1 MRRAGAL
8 LLAACLVVAPVAR
21 AFAVPADVTV
31 CFTAGEPCLG
41 RILAAIDA
49 ARSEIRMQAYAFT
62 SRPILAALIAAARR
76 GVDVRLLLDASALHD
91 RGGRAASAAAAGLVV
106 LVDAPDGLAHI
117 KAIIIDRH
125 LVIGGSY
132 NYTRAAERRNVE
144 DVTFIDSSP
153 IAADFLRDWNARAA
167 VATPFVPGRARYH
180 RHHAH
185 RRGW

>member
-8 LLAACLVVAPVAR
+8 LLAAALAIAPASR
-21 AFAVPADVTV
+21 AFATPADVTV
-31 CFTAGEPCLG
+31 CFTAREPCLG
-41 RILAAIDA
+41 RILAALGA

-62 SRPILAALIAAARR
+62 SRPILAALVAAARR

-91 RGGRAASAAAAGLVV
+91 RGGRAAAAAAAGLVV

-117 KAIIIDRH
+117 KAIVIDGH

-144 DVTFIDSSP
+144 DVTFIESGP
-153 IAADFLRDWNARAA
+153 VAADFLRDWNARAA
-167 VATPFVPGRARYH
+167 VASPFAPGRARYH

-185 RRGW
+185 RHGW

>member
-8 LLAACLVVAPVAR
+8 LLAACLGLAPLAS
-21 AFAVPADVTV
+21 ASATPADVTV
-31 CFTAGEPCLG
+31 CFTASEPCLG
-41 RILAAIDA
+41 RILAALDA
-49 ARSEIRMQAYAFT
+49 ARSDIRVQAYAFT
-62 SRPILAALIAAARR
+62 SRPILAALIAAERR
-76 GVDVRLLLDASALHD
+76 GVDVRLLLDASALRD
-91 RGGRAASAAAAGLVV
+91 RGGRAATAAAAGLPV

-117 KAIIIDRH
+117 KAIIIDGH

-144 DVTFIDSSP
+144 DVTFIESGP
-153 IAADFLRDWNARAA
+153 VAAAFLRDWNARAA
-167 VATPFVPGRARYH
+167 VATPFVPGRTRYH